1 MFSSQYPELDHL
13 TVSGD
18 TPVDRRLRIHERGEA
33 VVLSCACVFATQ
45 SDWSLTYGYAV
56 LTSAPALYVG
66 RAMQHL
72 TWKWGRKP
80 EAPAESGTAA
90 AGPSEQPMGT
100 LRLTNVGHGWL
111 YIEEETQ
118 RGPRVFI
125 VKPGSPSSPQEW
137 IRVFQQLKS
146 VPVAVGRC
154 DRPYMLLAAQ
164 FPPDRAILPQLPFR
178 EEDDGTAAAA
188 EAAAPAAAE
197 GRETRMGTLLRDRI
211 VWLESTPEPTDV
223 FITAQTMLP
232 EYRLLRCVSVQDAI
246 QEFVRGSTFCFV
258 CDATMADTCG
268 REIAGRTPAT
278 PIFAVCVP
286 FRQLTV
292 ECIPSVTAIQAASPI
307 EAAQML
313 LERLRVRRDGVARP
327 LRRRVMVMQIG
338 DQTVR
343 TGMAGAAQ
351 PESCI
356 RNQAE
361 HQRHYG
367 GLEVSSSYRAQDWRV
382 HTNVQELG
390 SITGRAEAAAVFSVA
405 TGQTRGDLQKGSG
418 TPVWSRAE
426 ALLVTEPAHG
436 ARDLKQLKLA
446 LASATQEPQGRP
458 AEQIFYGGEPLND
471 IDKTLADLGIG
482 PECTAELVVRADGD
496 CAPRGINMARLAGA
510 EGDVTIFVRTPEGG
524 NLAVDVPMDGLVS
537 DLLDRALV
545 QWRGHSRSMKCL
557 LYPVAKEV
565 LALYA
570 YGHASG
576 IVLSVGGTYARAVP
590 VLNGTPVVEAV
601 QTSSISS
608 GILQEKMLWQMVNG
622 NSKLFK
628 AGQWYRLEGFVVDQL
643 PKVRDSACRVLSKDH
658 IAEVRRWVDSLPPQ
672 GSQAQGAPAGAAGA
686 ATKSSGRKTPPK
698 KETSRSWFADAMRSV
713 RGPSKEDKAAAA
725 KLAVEQLAERH
736 AYVHG
741 MAKLAAADGREVP
754 DVFSWRELG
763 KGPRG
768 QGVFRMGTE
777 GWAVP
782 EMLIDPAFETVVG
795 APKKPEGCQSSGTK
809 LRAVG
814 MPDLIR
820 NCVRKCEEIFQQAP
834 LGQSQLR
841 QVCSAVVL
849 DGAGTQWPG
858 FVERLQ
864 EELWPK
870 SIDDTPVWAV
880 GDVPLCRED
889 SARVERAY
897 RKYMFPRVEP
907 GQTEPPPPE
916 PFLLVPVTTDEAQGL
931 LLDFKTRSATSRR
944 SGAQLPLTRRDPPS
958 AHALQ
963 PCAAFSSLPQ
973 SVVFKVLSYL
983 DPLTLYNPLHEVEA
997 CEERESVA
1005 WRGGSLLGV
1014 NYHSEIIEAAAQGV
1028 DTRRGIEPL
1037 LFRARPV

>member
-1 MFSSQYPELDHL
+1 MFGSQYPELDHL

-18 TPVDRRLRIHERGEA
+18 TPRDLQIRERGDA

-45 SDWSLTYGYAV
+45 SCWRLTYGYAV

-66 RAMQHL
+66 RAVQHL
-72 TWKWGRKP
+72 TWLWSR
-80 EAPAESGTAA
+80 EAEDSIACCSDSDSESGAL
-90 AGPSEQPMGT
+90 GT

-154 DRPYMLLAAQ
+154 DRPYMLLAAR
-164 FPPDRAILPQLPFR
+164 FSPDRGVLPKLPFR

-351 PESCI
+351 PSRI
-356 RNQAE
+356 GTQAVRM
-361 HQRHYG
+361 RHGG
-367 GLEVSSSYRAQDWRV
+367 GLEVDCDHRAENWRV
-382 HTNVQELG
+382 RTNVQALG
-390 SITGRAEAAAVFSVA
+390 IITGLGAAAAVFSVA
-405 TGQTRGDLQKGSG
+405 TGQSSGSGDCSRTSG
-418 TPVWSRAE
+418 TPVWRRAE

-436 ARDLKQLKLA
+436 ARDLTKLKRA

-601 QTSSISS
+601 QMSSIA
-608 GILQEKMLWQMVNG
+608 GDVLQVQLLN
-622 NSKLFK
+622 
-628 AGQWYRLEGFVVDQL
+628 RLVSTNLKRFPDRFHLQRLAEDRL
-643 PKVRDSACRVLSKDH
+643 PKVRDSACRVLSKER

-672 GSQAQGAPAGAAGA
+672 GSQSQGAP
-686 ATKSSGRKTPPK
+686 
-698 KETSRSWFADAMRSV
+698 
-713 RGPSKEDKAAAA
+713 
-725 KLAVEQLAERH
+725 AVEQLAERH

-754 DVFSWRELG
+754 DVFSWQLLCESR
-763 KGPRG
+763 RG
-768 QGVFRMGTE
+768 SVLRMGTE
-777 GWAVP
+777 RWAVP